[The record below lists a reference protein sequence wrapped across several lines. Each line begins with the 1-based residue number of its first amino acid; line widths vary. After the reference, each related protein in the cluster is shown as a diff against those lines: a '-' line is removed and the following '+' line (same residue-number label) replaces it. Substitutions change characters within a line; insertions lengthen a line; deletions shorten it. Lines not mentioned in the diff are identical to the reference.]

1 MRYTEVYLC
10 CCVYRLFAMF
20 LTVSGIPVYGCA
32 TICLS
37 IHLLV
42 GVWVVTSFGAF
53 MNKTAMNICVQAF
66 VEKVLSFFGTN
77 TKECNDWTYGRGMFF
92 KFLRH

>member
-1 MRYTEVYLC
+1 MLLFLYHS
-10 CCVYRLFAMF
+10 FAMF
-20 LTVSGIPVYGCA
+20 LMVSGIPVYGCA

-42 GVWVVTSFGAF
+42 GVWVVASFGVF
-53 MNKTAMNICVQAF
+53 MNKAAMKICVQAF

-77 TKECNDWTYGRGMFF
+77 AKECNDWIIRQGHVF
-92 KFLRH
+92 